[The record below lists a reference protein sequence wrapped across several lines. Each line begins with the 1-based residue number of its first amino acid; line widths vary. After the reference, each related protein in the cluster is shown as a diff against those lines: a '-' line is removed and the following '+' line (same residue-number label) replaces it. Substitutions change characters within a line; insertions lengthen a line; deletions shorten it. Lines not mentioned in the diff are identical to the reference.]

1 MFYNKNKS
9 AWANFRYSKHNKK
22 QDSIII
28 YYLLSTTR
36 VCFLIIN
43 TFLKIFLIT
52 FINVNNIYKNG
63 LNLQRF
69 DELDM
74 KILTELTKDASISIP
89 QLSKKLKIN
98 SSVLYSRI
106 KRLMKRDL
114 IKKFTVII
122 NESQLGINIKATVG
136 INRDPKLK
144 DKIHSELLK
153 ISEVRSLI
161 EVTGRFD
168 IILTIYSK
176 TLEELH
182 KIVIEKVG
190 KIEGIQATETFVEM
204 QRTDKE
210 PTYILQTNQNL

>member
-1 MFYNKNKS
+1 
-9 AWANFRYSKHNKK
+9 
-22 QDSIII
+22 
-28 YYLLSTTR
+28 
-36 VCFLIIN
+36 
-43 TFLKIFLIT
+43 
-52 FINVNNIYKNG
+52 
-63 LNLQRF
+63 
-69 DELDM
+69 M
-74 KILTELTKDASISIP
+74 KILSELTKDASISIP
-89 QLSKKLKIN
+89 QLSKKLNIN

-106 KRLMKRDL
+106 KRLLKREL

-144 DKIHSELLK
+144 EPIHHELTR
-153 ISEVRSLI
+153 IPEIRSLI

-168 IILTIYSK
+168 IILSVNTR

-182 KIVIEKVG
+182 KVVIERIG

-210 PTYILQTNQNL
+210 PVYSLQTSNQNLD

>member
-1 MFYNKNKS
+1 M
-9 AWANFRYSKHNKK
+9 
-22 QDSIII
+22 
-28 YYLLSTTR
+28 
-36 VCFLIIN
+36 
-43 TFLKIFLIT
+43 
-52 FINVNNIYKNG
+52 
-63 LNLQRF
+63 QRF

-74 KILTELTKDASISIP
+74 RILSELTKDASISIP
-89 QLSKKLKIN
+89 QLSKKLNIN

-106 KRLMKRDL
+106 KRLVKREL

-122 NESQLGINIKATVG
+122 NESKLGINIKATVG

-144 DKIHSELLK
+144 GPIHNELLK
-153 ISEVRSLI
+153 IAEIRSLI

-168 IILTIYSK
+168 IILTVYAK

-182 KIVIEKVG
+182 KVVIERIG

-210 PTYILQTNQNL
+210 PIYSIQINPTNH

>member
-1 MFYNKNKS
+1 
-9 AWANFRYSKHNKK
+9 
-22 QDSIII
+22 
-28 YYLLSTTR
+28 
-36 VCFLIIN
+36 
-43 TFLKIFLIT
+43 
-52 FINVNNIYKNG
+52 
-63 LNLQRF
+63 
-69 DELDM
+69 M
-74 KILTELTKDASISIP
+74 KILSELTKDASISIP
-89 QLSKKLKIN
+89 QLSKKLNIN

-106 KRLMKRDL
+106 KRLTKREL

-144 DKIHSELLK
+144 EPIHNDLVK
-153 ISEVRSLI
+153 ISEIRSLI

-168 IILTIYSK
+168 IILSVNTR

-182 KIVIEKVG
+182 KVVIERIG

-210 PTYILQTNQNL
+210 PVYSLQTSNQNFG

>member
-1 MFYNKNKS
+1 
-9 AWANFRYSKHNKK
+9 
-22 QDSIII
+22 
-28 YYLLSTTR
+28 
-36 VCFLIIN
+36 
-43 TFLKIFLIT
+43 
-52 FINVNNIYKNG
+52 
-63 LNLQRF
+63 
-69 DELDM
+69 M
-74 KILTELTKDASISIP
+74 KILSELTKDASISIP
-89 QLSKKLKIN
+89 QLSTKLNVN

-106 KRLMKRDL
+106 KRLTKREL

-144 DKIHSELLK
+144 EPIHNDLVK
-153 ISEVRSLI
+153 ISEIRSLI

-168 IILTIYSK
+168 IILSVNTR

-182 KIVIEKVG
+182 KVVIERIG

-210 PTYILQTNQNL
+210 PVYSLQTSNQNYG